1 MEGEEDFYK
10 KFRFGGI
17 NQFIDSCFPRRNW
30 IIFFEI
36 IERFF
41 EVLWICQ
48 DSKICSMKGFIRLL
62 IFQIILIVK

>member
-48 DSKICSMKGFIRLL
+48 GSLFDEGIYS
-62 IFQIILIVK
+62 IIDFSDNSNR